1 MRVVLTSASSVL
13 KRISLQNMSS
23 VAGKSVRRLEIPAD
37 FIKDVADRIFQQLN
51 AGVEVS
57 YQEVERVLEI
67 NFPIPVDVTN
77 HIPVKR
83 KGASIELVD
92 RRILPFNLSETAEGW
107 WRRLQNYRGQQCY
120 ENLGDVIRERCG
132 LEMADVTTDT
142 TATFYVQQ
150 VLRRHVEEHRA
161 VIVWNAYF
169 ETFTFHEK
177 RVCGVHFLL
186 KGYVL
191 MRPMECI
198 DPNGSDATQLLTCY
212 NITPHFSDPKMQNDA
227 ETNVIKFVA
236 SVTSANIS
244 TTNEALENLL
254 VDEALRKAQMNV

>member
-1 MRVVLTSASSVL
+1 
-13 KRISLQNMSS
+13 MSS

-161 VIVWNAYF
+161 VIV
-169 ETFTFHEK
+169 
-177 RVCGVHFLL
+177 
-186 KGYVL
+186 
-191 MRPMECI
+191 
-198 DPNGSDATQLLTCY
+198 
-212 NITPHFSDPKMQNDA
+212 
-227 ETNVIKFVA
+227 
-236 SVTSANIS
+236 
-244 TTNEALENLL
+244 
-254 VDEALRKAQMNV
+254 